1 VGVGEEDA
9 VYDGAEARA
18 KALRKEELETRAR
31 RGDYGGGTTTGV
43 R

>member
-1 VGVGEEDA
+1 MGEEDG

-18 KALRKEELETRAR
+18 KALRQEELETRAR
-31 RGDYGGGTTTGV
+31 RRDYGGGMTTAV